1 MSLQLPR
8 IALGLWRS
16 REWNYS
22 TTQLADLVKQSLDL
36 GIDTFDH
43 ADIYGDYECEALFG
57 NVLKE
62 NSSLRNRMRIVTKC
76 GIKLISR
83 NRPNHTVKSYDTGK
97 KHIIDSANT
106 SLKNF
111 NTNYIDLLLIHRPDP
126 FMNADESAEAF
137 NELRKSGKVLHF
149 GVSNFLP
156 HQFTLLQT
164 RLDFPLATNQIE
176 ISILNLEHFDNGN
189 INFLQE
195 KRIVPM
201 VWSPFAGGRLF
212 WENNERANRVRNV
225 LHEIANAHQSGIDA
239 VAVAWLL
246 VHPVNCSVVVG
257 TGKLERIKSAMKG
270 LEINL
275 SREEWFKI
283 LVASRGQEMP

>member
-1 MSLQLPR
+1 MELKLSR
-8 IALGLWRS
+8 FALGLWRS

-22 TTQLADLVKQSLDL
+22 TAQLADLVEQSLDL

-62 NSSLRNRMRIVTKC
+62 NPSLRNKMKIVTKC

-83 NRPNHTVKSYDTGK
+83 NRPEHTFKTYDTGT
-97 KHIIDSANT
+97 KHIVDSANT

-111 NTNYIDLLLIHRPDP
+111 NTDYIDLLLIHRPDP

-156 HQFTLLQT
+156 HQFTLLQS
-164 RLDFPLATNQIE
+164 RLDFPLVTNQIE
-176 ISILNLEHFDNGN
+176 VSVLNLEHFENGN
-189 INFLQE
+189 IDFLQE
-195 KRIVPM
+195 KRIAPM
-201 VWSPFAGGRLF
+201 VWSPFAGGRMF
-212 WENNERANRVRNV
+212 WENGERANRVRNV
-225 LHEIANAHQSGIDA
+225 LHETANAHQVDIDA
-239 VAVAWLL
+239 VAAAWLL
-246 VHPVNCSVVVG
+246 VHPVNFSVVLG

>member
-1 MSLQLPR
+1 MSLQLSR

-22 TTQLADLVKQSLDL
+22 TAQLADLVKQSLDL

-62 NSSLRNRMRIVTKC
+62 DPSLRNKMKIVTKC

-111 NTNYIDLLLIHRPDP
+111 NTDYIDLLLIHRPDP

-201 VWSPFAGGRLF
+201 VWSPFAGGRVF
-212 WENNERANRVRNV
+212 WENSERANRVRNV
-225 LHEIANAHQSGIDA
+225 LHEIANAHQVDIDA
-239 VAVAWLL
+239 VAAAWLF
-246 VHPVNCSVVVG
+246 VHPVNFSVVLG

-270 LEINL
+270 FEINL

-283 LVASRGQEMP
+283 LAASKGQEVP